1 MERRLAFVVA
11 QVGVG
16 AVLRQQHRDAVDE
29 TAEGG
34 AVERR
39 PTSYNLFYNSVI
51 TKIIVLS

>member
-39 PTSYNLFYNSVI
+39 PTSYNLFYNSNY
-51 TKIIVLS
+51 